1 MSLSSTVT
9 VIDVSLVDQQVFLR
23 LSDQTTELEIWPQA
37 VEVLALNET
46 KTETTGTE
54 TTGNQRKL

>member
-46 KTETTGTE
+46 TGTE